1 MAKTM
6 FFPHA
11 FTLGLGPGKAASIRA
26 ADVIRDVPDDLAPM
40 LKARFGASDV
50 IPDGADVVD
59 LKRRML
65 DEDEAVKLSHP
76 LVEKRLKPTQTEI
89 LAEAIRGLA
98 AAQSKA

>member
-50 IPDGADVVD
+50 RPVGD